1 MLLCTIMAESK
12 GVWEMKK
19 IVMLVGSF
27 LIVLSMLCGCEKKD
41 DTLTTYKDDTLTVYV
56 VQSEALYADAVGKFA
71 EEHSEVEMNI
81 IYLESYDE
89 VKERL
94 DTELMSGGGPDVLL
108 FNSLYYA
115 GDPYKL
121 SVSRALLE
129 LDEQVEALPEGSYLD
144 TIIRAGRIGG
154 HQYFIPLSWNLPQA
168 YSTQEKAEKI
178 SESGDLYAALAA
190 EALALEGDEA
200 YGASSLQLGRADVL
214 NLFLETSG
222 SGLIDTENREVSV
235 EEEEFR
241 RMADFVK
248 VFYDNMEKTR
258 TIAGRYQN
266 DFAGAVAH
274 FTWLLEN
281 YSFMNNLRY
290 YQTVYPK
297 MVIEEMSFA
306 PFERTDGDGLTV
318 QVIQYGAVNAN
329 TRNAENAWKLLKYLM
344 DAPMTVD
351 FPKYETQSIYY
362 APVSAAVYE
371 ESVEAL
377 SSKDGVGPGW
387 PVKPLNEANAQ
398 LLLEIPGRI
407 QEAVIPNAALGN
419 LTQECMEP
427 YFLGEDSFE
436 NCYDKMIQRMKLYL
450 NE

>member
-1 MLLCTIMAESK
+1 M
-12 GVWEMKK
+12 
-19 IVMLVGSF
+19 
-27 LIVLSMLCGCEKKD
+27 
-41 DTLTTYKDDTLTVYV
+41 
-56 VQSEALYADAVGKFA
+56 
-71 EEHSEVEMNI
+71 
-81 IYLESYDE
+81 
-89 VKERL
+89 
-94 DTELMSGGGPDVLL
+94 
-108 FNSLYYA
+108 
-115 GDPYKL
+115 
-121 SVSRALLE
+121 SRALLA

-222 SGLIDTENREVSV
+222 SGLIDTESREVSV

>member
-1 MLLCTIMAESK
+1 
-12 GVWEMKK
+12 MKK
-19 IVMLVGSF
+19 IVRLMGSF
-27 LIVLSMLCGCEKKD
+27 LIALSMLCGCGK
-41 DTLTTYKDDTLTVYV
+41 KDDTLTVYV
-56 VQSEALYADAVGKFA
+56 VRSEALYADAVGKFA
-71 EEHSEVEMNI
+71 QEHPEVKMNI
-81 IYLESYDE
+81 VYLESYDE

-94 DTELMSGGGPDVLL
+94 DTELMSGEGPDVLL
-108 FNSLYYA
+108 FNSLYNA

-121 SVSRALLE
+121 SAGKALLA
-129 LDEQVEALPEGSYLD
+129 LDEQVEALPEGSYLE
-144 TIIRAGRIGG
+144 TIISAGRIGG

-178 SESGDLYAALAA
+178 NEGGDLYVALEA

-222 SGLIDTENREVSV
+222 NSLIDTESGELSV
-235 EEEEFR
+235 EKEDFR
-241 RMADFVK
+241 RMAEFVK

-258 TIAGRYQN
+258 TISGRYQN
-266 DFAGAVAH
+266 DFAGAVSH

-297 MVIEEMSFA
+297 MVNEEMSFSLFGQLA
-306 PFERTDGDGLTV
+306 GEGLTA

-329 TRNAENAWKLLKYLM
+329 TRNAEDAWKLLKYLM
-344 DAPMTVD
+344 DAPVTVN
-351 FPKYETQSIYY
+351 FPKYETKSIYY

-371 ESVEAL
+371 ESVKTL
-377 SSKDGVGPGW
+377 SSEAGPGPGW
-387 PVKPLNEANAQ
+387 QVEPLNEANAQ
-398 LLLEIPGRI
+398 LLQGIPQEIR
-407 QEAVIPNAALGN
+407 ETVIPNAALGN
-419 LTQECMEP
+419 LIQECMNT
-427 YFLGEDSFE
+427 YFLGEDSFD
-436 NCYDKMIQRMKLYL
+436 NCYDKMMQRMELYL

>member
-1 MLLCTIMAESK
+1 
-12 GVWEMKK
+12 MKK
-19 IVMLVGSF
+19 TVTLMGAF
-27 LIVLSMLCGCEKKD
+27 LIALSMLCGCGKKD
-41 DTLTTYKDDTLTVYV
+41 GALTVYIV
-56 VQSEALYADAVGKFA
+56 RSEALYADAAGKFA
-71 EEHSEVEMNI
+71 QEHPEVKMNLV
-81 IYLESYDE
+81 YLESYDE

-94 DTELMSGGGPDVLL
+94 DTELMSGEGPDVLL
-108 FNSLYYA
+108 FNSLYNA
-115 GDPYKL
+115 VDPYKL
-121 SVSRALLE
+121 SAGKALLA

-144 TIIRAGRIGG
+144 TIIRAGRLNG
-154 HQYFIPLSWNLPQA
+154 HQYFIPLSWNLLQA

-190 EALALEGDEA
+190 EAQALEGDEA
-200 YGASSLQLGRADVL
+200 YGASSLQLGRGDVL

-222 SGLIDTENREVSV
+222 SGLIDTESGESAV

-258 TIAGRYQN
+258 TISGRYQN
-266 DFAGAVAH
+266 DFAGAVSH

-297 MVIEEMSFA
+297 MVNEEMSFA
-306 PFERTDGDGLTV
+306 PFERMDGDGLTA

-329 TRNAENAWKLLKYLM
+329 TRNAEDAWKLLKYLM
-344 DAPMTVD
+344 DAPMTVN
-351 FPKYETQSIYY
+351 FPKYEAKSVYY

-371 ESVEAL
+371 ESVETL
-377 SSKDGVGPGW
+377 SSESGFGPGW
-387 PVKPLNEANAQ
+387 QVEPLNEANGQ

-407 QEAVIPNAALGN
+407 QEAVIPNGALGN
-419 LTQECMEP
+419 LMQECMEP
-427 YFLGEDSFE
+427 YFLGKDSFD
-436 NCYDKMIQRMKLYL
+436 NCYDKMMQRMKLYL